1 MLHTT
6 YHKGQQQ
13 TGKFK
18 DNIRFLPAAI
28 RDLLLDYLVYIVL
41 LCQAFL
47 RQSSLRAI
55 MSAYLWWKDGAVW
68 ANNQLTRCMEQACV
82 RAKVPRLHI
91 AN

>member
-18 DNIRFLPAAI
+18 DNIRFLPTAL
-28 RDLLLDYLVYIVL
+28 RDLLLDYLVYVIPL
-41 LCQAFL
+41 RQAFL
-47 RQSSLRAI
+47 RQSAPYIVISP
-55 MSAYLWWKDGAVW
+55 YLLWKDGKVW
-68 ANNQLTRCMEQACV
+68 ADNRLTRCIEQACA
-82 RAKVPRLHI
+82 RASIPRLHI